1 MEPKDL
7 KGVFGFPVTPYRAD
21 LSLDLDAL
29 ARNVDEMT
37 RHPFCAIVAAGGTGE
52 LYSMTPQ
59 EIEDV
64 VRVTVEATQGRM
76 PVVAGTGYNVAIG
89 ADIARRVEKVGADII
104 LVLPPYYSGAPE
116 AGLFE
121 FYASIGRATALPL
134 MVYSRDWAV
143 FSPEQVARL
152 CDKVPTLKAWKDGQ
166 GNGRT
171 YQRIIQYNGDRLAW
185 YGGLG
190 DDCVPTYFAA
200 GVQAYTSSISNISP
214 KVSLALADAGMR
226 RDFATLDGLMKK
238 YVHPLYAF
246 RERLKGYEVA
256 AMKTAME
263 LIGKPAG
270 PVRPPLTN
278 TRPQDIDDLK
288 KVMAAYEG
296 ML

>member
-1 MEPKDL
+1 MDAKSL
-7 KGVFGFPVTPYRAD
+7 KGVFGFPITPLRKD

-52 LYSMTPQ
+52 LYSLTPQ
-59 EIEDV
+59 EVEDV

-76 PVVAGTGYNVAIG
+76 PVVAGTGYNVPLG
-89 ADIARRVEKVGADII
+89 VDIAKRVAKVGADLL
-104 LVLPPYYSGAPE
+104 LVLPPYYNNAPE
-116 AGLFE
+116 AGLFD
-121 FYASIGRATALPL
+121 FYAAIGQATELPM

-143 FSPEQVARL
+143 FSPEMVARL
-152 CDKVPTLKAWKDGQ
+152 ADRVPTLKGWKDGQ
-166 GNGRT
+166 GNGRV
-171 YQRIIQYNGDRLAW
+171 YQRIMQYNGDRLAW

-190 DDCVPTYFAA
+190 DDTVPTYFAA

-214 KVSLALADAGMR
+214 KVSLALAEAGLA
-226 RDFATLDGLMKK
+226 RDFNKLDELMAK

-246 RERLKGYEVA
+246 RERLKGYEVS

-263 LIGKPAG
+263 MIGKPAG
-270 PVRPPLTN
+270 PVRPPLQN
-278 TRPQDIDDLK
+278 TRDQDVEALR
-288 KVMAAYEG
+288 KVMDAYAG

>member
-1 MEPKDL
+1 M
-7 KGVFGFPVTPYRAD
+7 
-21 LSLDLDAL
+21 
-29 ARNVDEMT
+29 
-37 RHPFCAIVAAGGTGE
+37 
-52 LYSMTPQ
+52 
-59 EIEDV
+59 
-64 VRVTVEATQGRM
+64 
-76 PVVAGTGYNVAIG
+76 
-89 ADIARRVEKVGADII
+89 
-104 LVLPPYYSGAPE
+104 
-116 AGLFE
+116 
-121 FYASIGRATALPL
+121 

-166 GNGRT
+166 GNGRI
-171 YQRIIQYNGDRLAW
+171 YQRIMQYNGDRLAW

-226 RDFATLDGLMKK
+226 RDFNTLDGLMKK

-246 RERLKGYEVA
+246 RERLKGYEVSA
-256 AMKTAME
+256 VKTAME

-288 KVMAAYEG
+288 KVIAAYEG

>member
-1 MEPKDL
+1 MDAKSL
-7 KGVFGFPVTPYRAD
+7 KGVFGFPITPLRKD

-52 LYSMTPQ
+52 LYSLTPQ
-59 EIEDV
+59 EVEDV

-76 PVVAGTGYNVAIG
+76 PVVAGTGFNVPLG
-89 ADIARRVEKVGADII
+89 VDIAKRVAKVGADLL
-104 LVLPPYYSGAPE
+104 LVLPPYYNNAPE
-116 AGLFE
+116 AGLFD
-121 FYASIGRATALPL
+121 FYAAIGQATELPM

-143 FSPEQVARL
+143 FSPEMVARL
-152 CDKVPTLKAWKDGQ
+152 ADRVPTLKAWKDGQ
-166 GNGRT
+166 GNGRV
-171 YQRIIQYNGDRLAW
+171 YQRIMQYNGDRLAW

-190 DDCVPTYFAA
+190 DDTVPTYFAA

-214 KVSLALADAGMR
+214 KVSLALAEAGMA
-226 RDFATLDGLMKK
+226 RDFNKLDGLMAK

-246 RERLKGYEVA
+246 RERLKGYEVS

-263 LIGKPAG
+263 MIGKPAG
-270 PVRPPLTN
+270 PVRPPLQN
-278 TRPQDIDDLK
+278 TRDQDIEALR
-288 KVMAAYEG
+288 KVMDAYQG